1 MAHSLLEVYR
11 KLNHH
16 PAGYRVCKRCIMDTT
31 DPDIQFDGK
40 LPISDGLSDIEVEK
54 ILSSLASENRAA
66 KMKNFIGGGAYN
78 MYVPAPVDEIVSRP
92 EFYTAYTP
100 YQPEVSQGTLTA
112 IFEFQTM
119 MTALTAMVLYAGRM
133 QNESPIAHLLDI
145 NEGYIQE
152 LRDEGK
158 SDADIAESFLKEI
171 GSKKG
176 IVHRIARR
184 KVLRYLSRM

>member
-1 MAHSLLEVYR
+1 MKQKVQWVFTALLMFF
-11 KLNHH
+11 L
-16 PAGYRVCKRCIMDTT
+16 VCT
-31 DPDIQFDGK
+31 
-40 LPISDGLSDIEVEK
+40 
-54 ILSSLASENRAA
+54 
-66 KMKNFIGGGAYN
+66 
-78 MYVPAPVDEIVSRP
+78 
-92 EFYTAYTP
+92 FY
-100 YQPEVSQGTLTA
+100 A
-112 IFEFQTM
+112 IFNVGNPRSLFRPVIRDTSYDTLITIILAVL
-119 MTALTAMVLYAGRM
+119 TALTAMVLYAGRM